1 MEVLVDAVR
10 RVVGVELLGVELGV
24 ELEWGGK
31 IGKEGLGE
39 KGRD

>member
-10 RVVGVELLGVELGV
+10 RVVGVELGV